1 MTTQILDYATVL
13 GQVNTPKWLQYACCT
28 YYVTAP
34 FLYTIIRVSEPAVL
48 ATLKK
53 HWFRNPNQGS
63 ESSSSMGGEDAL
75 ADELSGFLTSSLNV
89 ELVYVILTAILNTVR
104 NEDLESWKN
113 GQIPTMG
120 G

>member
-1 MTTQILDYATVL
+1 M
-13 GQVNTPKWLQYACCT
+13 GQVSTPIWVQYCCLI
-28 YYVTAP
+28 YFVTAP
-34 FLYTIIRVSEPAVL
+34 FYYALIRASEPAVL